1 MIDCHCH
8 MLPGCDDG
16 AKDLQQ
22 ALNMATIAVE
32 SGVSD
37 VLLTP
42 HHNDGLYF
50 NARDDIIGSVAR
62 FQQALNQATIPLKVH
77 PGSECH
83 VMPEL
88 PGQLE
93 SGIACT
99 YANQQRAI
107 LLELPKNALPTG
119 AEAIIEQVAYLGI
132 QPIIAHPERN
142 TILRKEPERIRDW
155 YERGWKFQ
163 LTNQSVSGEFGEDI
177 QTTCYDWL
185 AQGWVQFI
193 ASDAHRSKGR
203 SPDMRKGVDQL
214 SKWFGKEAAQLLAK
228 DNPGRLIRG
237 ESIQDLPAIHEP
249 GKRPKGK
256 RFIFWR
262 KTV

>member
-16 AKDLQQ
+16 AKDLQH
-22 ALNMATIAVE
+22 ALNMATVAVE

-37 VLLTP
+37 ILLTP
-42 HHNDGLYF
+42 HHNDGLYI
-50 NARDDIIGSVAR
+50 NTCENIVSSVAR
-62 FQQALNQATIPLKVH
+62 FQQALDQATIPLKVH

-88 PGQLE
+88 PGHIE

-99 YANQQRAI
+99 YANRHRAI
-107 LLELPKNALPTG
+107 LLELPKNTLPTG
-119 AEAIIEQVAYLGI
+119 AEAIIEQVAYLGL

-142 TILRKEPERIRDW
+142 SILCKDPERLRDW
-155 YERGWKFQ
+155 FERGWKFQ

-177 QTTCYDWL
+177 QNTCYSWL
-185 AQGWVQFI
+185 AQGWIQFI

-203 SPDMRKGVDQL
+203 SPDMRKGVDQIA
-214 SKWFGKEAAQLLAK
+214 KWFGDEAAQLLSK

-237 ESIQDLPAIHEP
+237 EPIQDMPVTRKA
-249 GKRPKGK
+249 KKQPKGN
-256 RFIFWR
+256 RFKFWR
-262 KTV
+262 